1 MNISLSIQLLF
12 SEIPNFNT
20 GITPTVFDLLCNS
33 ASLGIIIEYLG
44 EESWANQIFFLYKLV
59 I

>member
-12 SEIPNFNT
+12 SEIPNFST
-20 GITPTVFDLLCNS
+20 GVTPTVFDLLCNS

-44 EESWANQIFFLYKLV
+44 EEG
-59 I
+59 